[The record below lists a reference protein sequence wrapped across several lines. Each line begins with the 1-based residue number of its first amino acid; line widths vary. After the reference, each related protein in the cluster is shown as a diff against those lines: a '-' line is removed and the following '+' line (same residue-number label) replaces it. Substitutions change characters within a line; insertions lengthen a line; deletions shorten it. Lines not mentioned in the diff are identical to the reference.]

1 MTRPARPRGAAA
13 SQADDNAW
21 ARRRPVRDRL
31 LGLLSLLT
39 LLTLITG
46 VPAALVALRGNPL
59 PHAGLNRAALVD
71 ALTRPDDG
79 SLFLGALAWLAWA
92 GWAMFTLSV
101 LVEVPAHVRGLPS
114 PRLPALGLSQRAASS
129 LVAGAALLFSLPS
142 LSFPTQPMVSRPAAV
157 VSVQQ
162 PELSLA
168 ATSLADVVTQPAT
181 STAPTLPRYTVVPGD
196 SLWRIAQ
203 EQLGDGNR
211 YHEIANLNYGDVQ
224 ADGRTLTRDHWIRPG
239 WILTLPDDAARAR
252 VPGSSPARGT
262 EVRTVVV
269 QKGDTLSQIAQDTL
283 GDGSRYTEIADA
295 STGVQPDGL
304 HLTDANLI
312 KPGWKLTIP
321 NAAGSAT
328 PLRTDRA
335 PAEKPKSVTPPPRI
349 APPAEP
355 APLQPDGS
363 NPAGAEPS
371 RPSPAQAPAADHAA
385 DTKTGSEED
394 TVTVRTAGGVGALL
408 AAGLLALL
416 ASRRARQQRRRGPG
430 QRIAMPTPDLAAAET
445 ELRLSEDPSGL
456 RRVDQALRTL
466 SMLLGEQSR
475 SLPGLRLAR
484 LTGSHL
490 ELTLVAPET
499 LPAPFTGMPDQ
510 TVWVLPA
517 QAALPTAARLATVPA
532 PYPSLVTVGQDSNGG
547 QILLDLEHTGALA
560 AVGNSEDE
568 VAVLAAIAA
577 ELATSPWAD
586 DLQITL
592 VGCLDRLPAA
602 LGTGRVRHV
611 DHLEQVLPTLEKR
624 VAAVRAALQRQD
636 LKDLRQARTARP
648 NMEEVEACWP
658 PEILLMV
665 GPVAP
670 ALRTRLLSLLLDLPP
685 AGLSIVT
692 AGDVELTAWRLT
704 FGTAEAAAAML
715 EPLNLALQPQRLTTP
730 DLDHLVKLLAVADRP
745 SELPDARGTGH
756 VLDELRLQDMG
767 SLLAAPANATEVLL
781 VSPTPSQP
789 PLKGIA
795 IALDDQPAVP
805 LSAEQDEGPGDDD
818 AGTGSRALMIQVLG
832 PVEILNARG
841 PVEPSKVRQLT
852 EIAAFMALHPGSD
865 RHGLSEAIWPGAR
878 ALDNTRNTAVS
889 KLRKWLGCT
898 DDGTDYV
905 PWVLDDGYRLHP
917 HVTTDWQ
924 LWRRLLPDGPG
935 TASNADLAAALELVK
950 GRPFAGT
957 NPRRYAWA
965 ERERQDMISAIVDA
979 SHILATRALLA
990 GDATLARRAA
1000 AAGLHVDP
1008 GIELLWRD
1016 ALKADW
1022 LAGDREGLVTTADRL
1037 SALVEELGDDLEPET
1052 IELMD
1057 ELLRRQSRQ
1066 VGAR

>member
-1 MTRPARPRGAAA
+1 MTRHGRPRGATA
-13 SQADDNAW
+13 SRANHKGAT
-21 ARRRPVRDRL
+21 RRPVRDRL

-39 LLTLITG
+39 LLTLVMG
-46 VPAALVALRGNPL
+46 APAALVALRGNPL
-59 PHAGLNRAALVD
+59 PHSGLNRAALID

-79 SLFLGALAWLAWA
+79 SLFLGAVTWLAWA

-142 LSFPTQPMVSRPAAV
+142 LSLPSQALVSRPAAA

-162 PELSLA
+162 PAQSA
-168 ATSLADVVTQPAT
+168 AASGLVDVVTYEAT
-181 STAPTLPRYTVVPGD
+181 PSASALPRYTVVPGD
-196 SLWRIAQ
+196 SLWRIA
-203 EQLGDGNR
+203 EERLGDGAR

-239 WILTLPDDAARAR
+239 WILTLPQDAARTRGAGSAPA
-252 VPGSSPARGT
+252 PGTAA
-262 EVRTVVV
+262 RTVVV

-283 GDGSRYTEIADA
+283 GDGGRYEEIADA
-295 STGVQPDGL
+295 STGLQTDGS

-321 NAAGSAT
+321 DAAGSAT
-328 PLRTDRA
+328 PVRTEPA
-335 PAEKPKSVTPPPRI
+335 PSAKPRTVTPPPRI
-349 APPAEP
+349 EPPTEP
-355 APLQPDGS
+355 APQQAAGRGS
-363 NPAGAEPS
+363 PSAEAS
-371 RPSPAQAPAADHAA
+371 RPSPSQAPAGHHAS
-385 DTKTGSEED
+385 DSHVGSDED
-394 TVTVRTAGGVGALL
+394 TVNVPTAGGVGALL
-408 AAGLLALL
+408 AAGLLVLL
-416 ASRRARQQRRRGPG
+416 TSRRARQQRRRRPG
-430 QRIAMPTPDLAAAET
+430 QRIAMPTSDVAAVEMQ
-445 ELRLSEDPSGL
+445 LRLSEDPSGL
-456 RRVDQALRTL
+456 IRVDQGLRTL
-466 SMLLGEQSR
+466 SLLLGERSR
-475 SLPGLRLAR
+475 SLPELRLAR
-484 LTGSHL
+484 LTGSQL
-490 ELTLVAPET
+490 ELTLAAPET
-499 LPAPFTGMPDQ
+499 LPAPFTGTPDQ
-510 TVWVLPA
+510 TVWVLSA
-517 QAALPTAARLATVPA
+517 EATLPTEARLAAVPA
-532 PYPSLVTVGQDSNGG
+532 PYPSLVSIGQDLEGA
-547 QILLDLEHTGALA
+547 QILLDLEYTGALA
-560 AVGNSEDE
+560 TVGNSEDE
-568 VAVLAAIAA
+568 LAVLAAIAA

-592 VGCLDRLPAA
+592 VGCLDQLPAA
-602 LGTGRVRHV
+602 LGNGRVRHI
-611 DHLEQVLPTLEKR
+611 DHLDQVLPALEKR
-624 VAAVRAALQRQD
+624 AWAVRAALERQD
-636 LKDLRQARTARP
+636 LQSLRQARTARP
-648 NMEEVEACWP
+648 NMQDVEGCWP
-658 PEILLMV
+658 PEILLLA

-670 ALRTRLLSLLLDLPP
+670 ALRTRLSSLLFDLPP
-685 AGLSIVT
+685 AGLAIVT

-704 FGTAEAAAAML
+704 FETADTATAVL
-715 EPLNLALQPQRLTTP
+715 DPLNLALQPQKLTTP
-730 DLDHLVKLLAVADRP
+730 DLDQLVKLLAVADRP
-745 SELPDARGTGH
+745 SERADERETGQ
-756 VLDELRLQDMG
+756 VLDELRLQDVG
-767 SLLAAPANATEVLL
+767 CQLAAPLTATVDLPL
-781 VSPTPSQP
+781 SPTPPQSP
-789 PLKGIA
+789 VGGTTLV
-795 IALDDQPAVP
+795 DDDRPAVVV
-805 LSAEQDEGPGDDD
+805 SAEPEDGTGIDD
-818 AGTGSRALMIQVLG
+818 AGPKMGVLMIQVLG

-865 RHGLSEAIWPGAR
+865 HHGLSEAIWPGAR

-889 KLRKWLGCT
+889 KLRKWLGAT
-898 DDGTDYV
+898 DDGADYV

-917 HVTTDWQ
+917 QATTDWQ

-935 TASNADLAAALELVK
+935 TATNADLAAALELVK

-979 SHILATRALLA
+979 SHELATRALLA
-990 GDATLARRAA
+990 GDATLARRSA

-1057 ELLRRQSRQ
+1057 ELLRRQSHQAAVR
-1066 VGAR
+1066 